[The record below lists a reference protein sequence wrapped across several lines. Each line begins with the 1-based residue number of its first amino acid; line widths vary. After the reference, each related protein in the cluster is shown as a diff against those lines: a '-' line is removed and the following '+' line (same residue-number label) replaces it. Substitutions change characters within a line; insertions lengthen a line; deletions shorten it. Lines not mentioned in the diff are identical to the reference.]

1 MHRIMEIPYC
11 NLKAIPDWEDIPD
24 AAVLPRRTL
33 GLLHLTPLG
42 EPLNGD

>member
-1 MHRIMEIPYC
+1 MHRIMGIPYY

-24 AAVLPRRTL
+24 AAVLPRRTP